1 MPALRQPWGTW
12 PRNPPSCMSRNQSL
26 PEDGDELL
34 FSSFFDM
41 GNWVRR
47 TGWWLVYSACHVS
60 GLPSPHPP
68 ASRPKAA
75 TCILPWNLMEY
86 HQAGEDKVIRRTTV
100 LFCPAS
106 QTSDKDAKRPGSAD
120 TFQCSCID
128 VQSAHL
134 VDLLIVIRCCSP
146 LLPITKPRSSKHT
159 WLQGAAHSTRFPS
172 NSKGC
177 RRLWPRERMGAL
189 TVQRPEQLQRQYP
202 C

>member
-1 MPALRQPWGTW
+1 
-12 PRNPPSCMSRNQSL
+12 MSRNQSL

-47 TGWWLVYSACHVS
+47 TGWWLVDSACHVS
-60 GLPSPHPP
+60 GLPSPHPCQP
-68 ASRPKAA
+68 SEGCDMHTAMEPHGTPSSGGKQSDPKDY
-75 TCILPWNLMEY
+75 I
-86 HQAGEDKVIRRTTV
+86 
-100 LFCPAS
+100 FCPAS

-120 TFQCSCID
+120 AFQCSCID
-128 VQSAHL
+128 MQSAHL
-134 VDLLIVIRCCSP
+134 VDLFILIRCCSP
-146 LLPITKPRSSKHT
+146 LFPITKPRSSKHT

-189 TVQRPEQLQRQYP
+189 TVQRPEQLQQQYP